1 MRIALLMGGDS
12 TEREVS
18 LVSGE
23 QVFNALQENGHEVI
37 KIDPTA
43 TKSEQTALN
52 QTDLQWIGIDYP
64 DIETLPL
71 HRGSL
76 YAKNILI
83 IKRLKVDVVFI
94 ALHGGKGENG
104 VIQGMLDAAE
114 IPYTG
119 SGRIASML
127 AMEKDL
133 SRLIFKSCRL
143 PVPRGLVVDKKK
155 YTPIENFRTI
165 KLPVVVKPSN
175 QGSTIGLHIVDKMDD
190 LHRAIEDSFLY
201 SNRTII
207 EEYIPG
213 RELTVTILGEK
224 AYPIVEI
231 IPSHGLYDY
240 ECKYSSGMSQYVVP
254 AELDQNLT
262 KKIQGLALRAHQVL
276 GCQGYSRVDMR
287 LSPDNKP
294 YLLEVNTLPG
304 MTGTSLVPKA
314 VKAVGIDFNQL
325 IEMILNEALNR
336 KNHNT
341 I

>member
-1 MRIALLMGGDS
+1 MRVALLMGGDS

-23 QVFNALQENGHEVI
+23 QIYKALLENGHEVI

-43 TKSEQTALN
+43 TKTEQTALN
-52 QTDLQWIGIDYP
+52 QTDRQWIGIDYP

-94 ALHGGKGENG
+94 GLHGGKGENG
-104 VIQGMLDAAE
+104 VVQGMLDAAE
-114 IPYTG
+114 ILYTG

-127 AMEKDL
+127 AMEKDI
-133 SRLIFKSCRL
+133 SRTIFKSCRL
-143 PVPRGLVVDKKK
+143 PVAKGLVVDKNK
-155 YTPIENFRTI
+155 YTRIENFRTI
-165 KLPVVVKPSN
+165 KLPVVVKPNN
-175 QGSTIGLHIVDKMDD
+175 QGSTIGLHVVDNMDT
-190 LHRAIEDSFLY
+190 LHGAIEDSFQY
-201 SNRTII
+201 SSRTII

-213 RELTVTILGEK
+213 REITVTVLGEK

-231 IPSHGLYDY
+231 IPNHGLYDY

-262 KKIQGLALRAHQVL
+262 EKIQELGLRAHQVL
-276 GCQGYSRVDMR
+276 SCQGYSRVDMR

-294 YLLEVNTLPG
+294 FILEVNTLPG

-314 VKAVGIDFNQL
+314 ARAVGIDFNQL
-325 IEMILNEALNR
+325 IEMILDEAINR
-336 KNHNT
+336 KRNNVR
-341 I
+341 